1 MKYRKY
7 DTKCCTHIMSLIAKP
22 NCALLEFEV
31 MAERTVSR
39 GLKRTRRKK
48 SFREKIL
55 PLSFLLVFVLPFFL
69 FLCLYVIRHVGKSY
83 LRGANKLERPAAR
96 AALCPPSNP
105 VPLHPTTVRH
115 AAPRECSNPR
125 HPSSGPVDLWRPA
138 IALYSWLSRVK
149 ML

>member
-31 MAERTVSR
+31 MAARTVSR

-69 FLCLYVIRHVGKSY
+69 FLCLYVIRHVGKSCQRSPPRRKQIGEAGGTRCFMPTLHSRTPPPHY
-83 LRGANKLERPAAR
+83 RQTRSAQRVLE
-96 AALCPPSNP
+96 PPPP
-105 VPLHPTTVRH
+105 VV
-115 AAPRECSNPR
+115 
-125 HPSSGPVDLWRPA
+125 W
-138 IALYSWLSRVK
+138 SR
-149 ML
+149 